1 MQSRLLCDDK
11 SVADAADDSLNLQK
25 QRTSSMKSIQEW
37 LDDKYE
43 EMATSSGFSNETV
56 YFERQADILR
66 TQAQEDG
73 YGTLELAD
81 QCQGNVAAYLMNRV
95 NTLNKAEIVRAV
107 ENAPYG
113 E

>member
-1 MQSRLLCDDK
+1 LLCVDK
-11 SVADAADDSLNLQK
+11 SVAADAADDSVNLQK
-25 QRTSSMKSIQEW
+25 QRISSMKSLQEW

-56 YFERQADILR
+56 YFKRQADILR
-66 TQAQEDG
+66 TQAQEYG
-73 YGTLELAD
+73 YGALELAD
-81 QCQGNVAAYLMNRV
+81 HCKGNVATYLMKRV
-95 NTLNKAEIVRAV
+95 NTLDRAEIVRAV